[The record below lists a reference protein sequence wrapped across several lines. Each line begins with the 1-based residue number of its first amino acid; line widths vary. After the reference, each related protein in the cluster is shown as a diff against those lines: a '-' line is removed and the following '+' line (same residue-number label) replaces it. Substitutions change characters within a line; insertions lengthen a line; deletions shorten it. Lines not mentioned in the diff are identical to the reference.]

1 MKKFMLNNKIWFWIL
16 VLVLLVS
23 GCAPGPPPPPVFPG
37 LEWIIVAV
45 LVIAAGILL
54 WRKLD
59 VSRPSKDDHLTEV
72 LNEMNRQLKNLEDK
86 IDKLLE
92 MSKKTDKKNKK

>member
-1 MKKFMLNNKIWFWIL
+1 M
-16 VLVLLVS
+16 VLLVS